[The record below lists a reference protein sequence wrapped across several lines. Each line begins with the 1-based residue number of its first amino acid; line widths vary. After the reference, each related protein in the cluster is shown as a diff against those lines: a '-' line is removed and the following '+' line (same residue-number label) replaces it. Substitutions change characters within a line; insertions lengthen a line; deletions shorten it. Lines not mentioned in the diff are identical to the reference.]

1 MLMSIPDNYK
11 VLFLQGG
18 ASQQFAA
25 IPLNLTQPGDT
36 VDQVG
41 LLCLPNLCVIRH
53 VAYVASCSC
62 RSRACKS
69 EVQMALTSETLPCLL
84 LLQHKYRCS
93 RGLAWLERP

>member
-1 MLMSIPDNYK
+1 MAIPDNYK

-41 LLCLPNLCVIRH
+41 
-53 VAYVASCSC
+53 
-62 RSRACKS
+62 
-69 EVQMALTSETLPCLL
+69 TL
-84 LLQHKYRCS
+84 
-93 RGLAWLERP
+93 